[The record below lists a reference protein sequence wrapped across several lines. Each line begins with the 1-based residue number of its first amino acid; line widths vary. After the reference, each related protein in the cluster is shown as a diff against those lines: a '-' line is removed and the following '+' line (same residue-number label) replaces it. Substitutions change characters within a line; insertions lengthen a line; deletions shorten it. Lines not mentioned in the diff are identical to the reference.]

1 MLRSMNMGASMTRV
15 AKGLGRLG
23 RVALVGIL
31 TLAAGTLTVRAVGWQ
46 SPDSIRDAAR
56 AAARQSSGADVEAVA
71 VDDRLK
77 LPECGSSLKTEIQRT
92 VQRGQGTVSVSCAG
106 PEPWRLFVPVRVVE
120 QLQVVVLRRNVQPG
134 EVLAADDLEVR
145 QQAAGA
151 LPYDY
156 VSKPEQAIGQTVR
169 RSQQAGALLLPA
181 TLEQPVGVERGAR
194 VTLIA
199 ASSGFEIKG
208 EGVALEPARLKDRV
222 RVRSPSGRIV
232 EGLVEAPG
240 QVRVGF

>member
-1 MLRSMNMGASMTRV
+1 MTMGASMICA
-15 AKGLGRLG
+15 AKGWGRLA
-23 RVALVGIL
+23 RAALVGIL

-46 SPDSIRDAAR
+46 SPESIRDAAR
-56 AAARQSSGADVEAVA
+56 TAASRNSGAEVEAVA

-77 LPECGSSLKTEIQRT
+77 LPECGSALKTEMQRT
-92 VQRGQGTVSVSCAG
+92 IQRGQGTVAVSCAG
-106 PEPWRLFVPVRVVE
+106 PDAWRLFVPVRVLE

-134 EVLAADDLEVR
+134 EVLTADDLEVR
-145 QQAAGA
+145 QQAAGG
-151 LPYDY
+151 LPFDY
-156 VSKPEQAIGQTVR
+156 VSKPEQAIGRTVR

-181 TLEQPVGVERGAR
+181 TLEQPVGVERGAL

-199 ASSGFEIKG
+199 GGSSFEVKG